1 MNRKYQAPAA
11 VSKKPYVPI
20 PMTPVVSNQVKAV
33 GYDAATQTLAVTFTR
48 GTGHVYHYPNVAP
61 KVHADFM
68 AAESKGKFFGASIK
82 TLPFDKFEARTNKDA
97 DEK

>member
-1 MNRKYQAPAA
+1 
-11 VSKKPYVPI
+11 
-20 PMTPVVSNQVKAV
+20 MTPLKPVTSAAMRAY
-33 GYDAATQTLAVTFTR
+33 GYDLNTQTLAIQFGPTDKVTLFA
-48 GTGHVYHYPNVAP
+48 GVPPEVGVAF
-61 KVHADFM
+61 D